1 MGHTWRKQMSQFD
14 GTKEIKP
21 APKRPTGEDVVK
33 ELEEL
38 RPITHGQSSTDTSQL
53 SIFSIPGKPF
63 GKADVKELSI
73 QQHEVATFYVLQNC
87 DESQPFIQEH
97 KNILLDAGI
106 TNVEEIHKL
115 EFVNWFNQR
124 IIQLYNEGQVDK
136 KMVSLARGPERR
148 AIYYS
153 GYNING
159 FRFHTIFR
167 DEIRKTQ
174 NNGVVVRGENQ
185 TDVPYYGRIKDI
197 VELCYTEGN
206 KIVLFDCEWYDTTQE
221 GRGYKRDRYGI
232 ITVNIARKLNTQ
244 ETFVLACQAIQV
256 FYTRGLKDITWS
268 AVTEIKPRNLYEMPV
283 DGGPYQEE
291 IQSIST
297 SYENEDD

>member
-1 MGHTWRKQMSQFD
+1 MSQFD
-14 GTKEIKP
+14 GTKETKP
-21 APKRPTGEDVVK
+21 APERPIGEDVVK

-38 RPITHGQSSTDTSQL
+38 RPVTHERNYDGGQSSTDTSQL

-63 GKADVKELSI
+63 GKADVKELSS

-87 DESQPFIQEH
+87 DESQPFVYEH
-97 KNILLDAGI
+97 KNMLLDAGI

-115 EFVNWFNQR
+115 EF
-124 IIQLYNEGQVDK
+124 IIQLYNKGQVDK
-136 KMVSLARGPERR
+136 KMVSLARVLK
-148 AIYYS
+148 
-153 GYNING
+153 
-159 FRFHTIFR
+159 
-167 DEIRKTQ
+167 DEQFI
-174 NNGVVVRGENQ
+174 
-185 TDVPYYGRIKDI
+185 ILDI

-221 GRGYKRDRYGI
+221 GRGYKRDRYEI
-232 ITVNIARKLNTQ
+232 ITVNIACKLNTQ
-244 ETFVLACQAIQV
+244 ETFVLACQAIQI

-268 AVTEIKPRNLYEMPV
+268 AVTEIKPRNLYEMSI

-297 SYENEDD
+297 SNENEDDQIQLSKFKLDAIIVE

>member
-1 MGHTWRKQMSQFD
+1 MPQLLHCRRMPLRYFIAEVRKQRRTTKLLHRSFFIAPQF
-14 GTKEIKP
+14 I
-21 APKRPTGEDVVK
+21 
-33 ELEEL
+33 
-38 RPITHGQSSTDTSQL
+38 
-53 SIFSIPGKPF
+53 
-63 GKADVKELSI
+63 
-73 QQHEVATFYVLQNC
+73 
-87 DESQPFIQEH
+87 
-97 KNILLDAGI
+97 GI

-153 GYNING
+153 SYNFNG

-206 KIVLFDCEWYDTTQE
+206 KIVLFDCE
-221 GRGYKRDRYGI
+221 
-232 ITVNIARKLNTQ
+232 
-244 ETFVLACQAIQV
+244 
-256 FYTRGLKDITWS
+256 
-268 AVTEIKPRNLYEMPV
+268 
-283 DGGPYQEE
+283 
-291 IQSIST
+291 
-297 SYENEDD
+297 

>member
-1 MGHTWRKQMSQFD
+1 
-14 GTKEIKP
+14 
-21 APKRPTGEDVVK
+21 
-33 ELEEL
+33 
-38 RPITHGQSSTDTSQL
+38 
-53 SIFSIPGKPF
+53 
-63 GKADVKELSI
+63 
-73 QQHEVATFYVLQNC
+73 
-87 DESQPFIQEH
+87 
-97 KNILLDAGI
+97 
-106 TNVEEIHKL
+106 
-115 EFVNWFNQR
+115 
-124 IIQLYNEGQVDK
+124 
-136 KMVSLARGPERR
+136 MVSLARGPERR

-221 GRGYKRDRYGI
+221 GKGYKRDRYGI

-268 AVTEIKPRNLYEMPV
+268 AVTEIKPRTFMRCQWMEDPTKKRFNLLVQVMKMKMIRYNCIGLSFML
-283 DGGPYQEE
+283 
-291 IQSIST
+291 
-297 SYENEDD
+297 